1 MTEQVKFVISKLNE
15 PPFEKKF
22 NLISFD
28 ALRPEQLLQV
38 LFDTLAYVDPK
49 AKSDL
54 RNEDAEQ
61 LSIKVGLVSALGA
74 SSWFSSFRC
83 IKRKNMEAADRHKQG
98 I

>member
-61 LSIKVGLVSALGA
+61 LSIKVGA
-74 SSWFSSFRC
+74 
-83 IKRKNMEAADRHKQG
+83 
-98 I
+98 

>member
-15 PPFEKKF
+15 APFNKKF

-61 LSIKVGLVSALGA
+61 LSVKVRPQKVSHCQRRWHSVA
-74 SSWFSSFRC
+74 STRE
-83 IKRKNMEAADRHKQG
+83 RLPEARESTRSK
-98 I
+98 